1 MRPFA
6 DYLLGVVVNRS
17 AVPPPRGVLQPFGRR
32 LLEEIMKSAEIRE
45 AFLRFFE
52 EKGHTRVASSSLI
65 PANDPTL
72 LFTNAGMNQ
81 FKDCFLGLEK
91 RAYTR
96 ATTSQKCVRA
106 GGKHNDLENVGYTAR
121 HHTFFE
127 MLGNFSFGDYF
138 KRDAIHYAWEFLTS
152 DKWLKLPKE
161 KLWVT
166 VYATDDEAYDIWT
179 KEVGV
184 PAERMVRIG
193 DNKGAPYASDN
204 FWAMGD
210 TGPCGP
216 CTEIFFDHGEHIW
229 GGPPGSPEEDG
240 DRYIE
245 IWNNVFMQFNRTA
258 DGVLHPLPAP
268 SVDTGMG
275 LERISAVLQHV
286 NSNYEI
292 DLFQSLLNAAAD
304 AIGCRN
310 EGQAS
315 LKVVADHIRS
325 CGFLIADGVTPSNE
339 GRGYV
344 LRRIIRRACRHG
356 NKLGAKGAFFHKI
369 VAALVAEM
377 GDAFAELRQQQAHI
391 ERVLRNEEEQF
402 AKTLEQGL
410 RILEQDLASLEGS
423 VIPGAVVFK
432 LYDTY
437 GFPVDLT
444 NDIAR
449 ERNLTLDEAGFER
462 EMEAQRERARS
473 ASAFGMD
480 YNSLVKIEGE
490 TEFRG
495 YQTTRDAGK
504 VVALFKEGMSVQ
516 KLTAGEEGVVV
527 LDRTPFYAESGGQ
540 VGDCGYL
547 AAEGGRFD
555 VRDTTKAGAAFL
567 HHGVLDSGSL
577 EVGAQI
583 EAVVDDSVRQ
593 STALNHSA
601 THLLH
606 AALRKLL
613 GEHVS
618 QKGSLVD
625 SQRLRFDFSHFEAI
639 RPEQIK
645 ALEDLVN
652 AEIRRN
658 TAVEIEETDIDT
670 AKSKGAMA
678 LFGEKYGDTV
688 RVLSMGSGFSVELC
702 GGTHVARTGDIGLF
716 KIISEGGVA
725 AGVRRI
731 EAVTGAAAL
740 AYLNQAEEQLREAA
754 GLVKGSRDN
763 LLDKLAG
770 VLERNR
776 QLEKELE
783 QLKAK
788 AASAAGDDL
797 AGSATDVGGVR
808 VLAARLDGLD
818 GKALLALVDQL
829 KNKLGSA
836 VILLGGAQEDKVVLV
851 AGVTQDL
858 TTRFKAGELM
868 KQAAAAVGGKGGGRP
883 DMAQGGG
890 TDVGAL
896 DDALALAAK
905 FVEQG
910 L

>member
-6 DYLLGVVVNRS
+6 VVS
-17 AVPPPRGVLQPFGRR
+17 STCLPPRAAVSV
-32 LLEEIMKSAEIRE
+32 EEPMKSAEIRE

-52 EKGHTRVASSSLI
+52 EQGHTRVASSSLI
-65 PANDPTL
+65 PNNDPTL

-81 FKDCFLGLEK
+81 FKDCFLGAEK

-96 ATTSQKCVRA
+96 AVSSQKCVRA

-138 KRDAIHYAWEFLTS
+138 KRDAITFAWTFLTS
-152 DKWLKLPKE
+152 DKWLNLPKE

-166 VYATDDEAYDIWT
+166 VYASDDEAYDIWT

-204 FWAMGD
+204 FWTMGD

-216 CTEIFFDHGEHIW
+216 CTEIFYDHGADIW

-275 LERISAVLQHV
+275 LERISAVMQHV
-286 NSNYEI
+286 HSNYEI
-292 DLFQSLLNAAAD
+292 DLFQNLLSAAAK
-304 AIGCRN
+304 AIGCSN
-310 EGQAS
+310 DGQAS

-325 CGFLIADGVTPSNE
+325 CGFLIADGVLPSNE

-356 NKLGAKGAFFHKI
+356 NKLGAKGSFFYQI
-369 VAALVAEM
+369 VAALAAEM
-377 GDAFAELRQQQAHI
+377 GEAFPELKNQQAHI
-391 ERVLRNEEEQF
+391 ERVLKAEEEQF

-410 RILEQDLASLEGS
+410 RILEQDLAQLKGD
-423 VIPGAVVFK
+423 VVPGDVVFK

-437 GFPVDLT
+437 GFPMDLT
-444 NDIAR
+444 ADIAR
-449 ERNLTLDEAGFER
+449 ERELTIDEAGFER

-473 ASAFGMD
+473 ASSFGMD
-480 YNSLVKIEGE
+480 YNSLVKVDSA
-490 TEFRG
+490 TEFLG
-495 YQTTRDAGK
+495 YDATEGQGK
-504 VVALFKEGMSVQ
+504 IIALYKDGQSVDQ
-516 KLTAGEEGVVV
+516 LGEGEEGVVV

-540 VGDCGYL
+540 VGDSGFL
-547 AAEGGRFD
+547 QAGAARFD
-555 VRDTTKAGAAFL
+555 VRDTTKTGGAFL
-567 HHGVLDSGSL
+567 HHGVVASGALVIGSP
-577 EVGAQI
+577 V
-583 EAVVDDSVRQ
+583 EAKVDADVQHATS
-593 STALNHSA
+593 LNHSA

-606 AALRKLL
+606 EALRQVL
-613 GEHVS
+613 GEHVQ

-625 SQRLRFDFSHFEAI
+625 SQRLRFDFSHFEAVS
-639 RPEQIK
+639 PAQIK
-645 ALEDLVN
+645 ALEDIVN
-652 AEIRRN
+652 REVRKN
-658 TAVEIEETDIDT
+658 TPVETELTDIET
-670 AKSKGAMA
+670 AKAKGAMA

-688 RVLSMGSGFSVELC
+688 RVLSMGGDFSVELC
-702 GGTHVARTGDIGLF
+702 GGIHAKRTGDISLF

-725 AGVRRI
+725 SGVRRI

-740 AYLNQAEEQLREAA
+740 AYLNAAEEQVKEAA
-754 GLVKGSRDN
+754 QLVKGNREN
-763 LLDKLAG
+763 LIDKLSA

-776 QLEKELE
+776 QLEKQLE
-783 QLKAK
+783 QLQAK

-797 AGSATDVGGVR
+797 SNAAVEVKGAK
-808 VLAARLDGLD
+808 VLAARLDGQD

-829 KNKLGSA
+829 KNKLGHA
-836 VILLGGAQEDKVVLV
+836 VILLGSEHEGKVVLV
-851 AGVTQDL
+851 AGVTKDL
-858 TTRFKAGELM
+858 SSQLKAGDLM

-890 TDVGAL
+890 VDVAAL
-896 DDALALAAK
+896 DQALALAVPFA
-905 FVEQG
+905 EQG